1 MRTYNLV
8 NLDQAVECR
17 SPESGSHQDD
27 SGHQDQGFAILP
39 SKRNRLPTTNFYF
52 MILIFLQHV
61 NIIYFKNLTIYPK
74 KIELS
79 DQKKLRL
86 VISSCFWPSFA
97 WIKEYISLK
106 FRSFSSNVLFCISW
120 QETKTKIFNFLL
132 LVLMLWIWMSRL
144 FDYLVIAE
152 GPGVARGN
160 FLLLNI

>member
-8 NLDQAVECR
+8 YLDQAVECR

-27 SGHQDQGFAILP
+27 SGHQDQGFRILP

-97 WIKEYISLK
+97 
-106 FRSFSSNVLFCISW
+106 
-120 QETKTKIFNFLL
+120 
-132 LVLMLWIWMSRL
+132 
-144 FDYLVIAE
+144 
-152 GPGVARGN
+152 
-160 FLLLNI
+160 